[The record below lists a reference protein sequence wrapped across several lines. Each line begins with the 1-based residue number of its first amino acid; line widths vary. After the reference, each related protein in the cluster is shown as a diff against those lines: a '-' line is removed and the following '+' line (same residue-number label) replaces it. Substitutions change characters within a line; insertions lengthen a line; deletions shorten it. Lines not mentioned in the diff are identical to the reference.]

1 MEKIATRAA
10 FGEAIAELGAKYRNI
25 MVLDADLASSTKTL
39 KFAQAFPGR
48 HFNIG
53 IAEQNMMSIA
63 AGMAIK
69 GKIPFACTFAIFATG
84 RAWEQIRNGIA
95 YPNLNVKVVGS
106 HSGIMT
112 GEDGAT
118 HQALEDIAVMR
129 AIPNMKVFCPA
140 DAYET
145 KAVIASMCEDFGPVY
160 LRLGRS
166 AVPVLYDEKY
176 RFKPGKGDVL
186 RDGTDITIF
195 AVGSTVSRA
204 LSAAEILESQGVS
217 ARVCNMCS
225 IKPIDEDLILESAR
239 KTKKLFSVEDHQ
251 IIGGLG
257 SAISEVLAEAGSGIP
272 LKRIGMHKFGESG
285 KDEDL
290 YRKYGLDA
298 EGIVRVVSG

>member
-39 KFAQAFPGR
+39 KFAQAFPSR

-186 RDGTDITIF
+186 RDGTDVTIF

-239 KTKKLFSVEDHQ
+239 TTKKLFSVEDHQ

-257 SAISEVLAEAGSGIP
+257 SAIAEVLAEAGSGIP

-298 EGIVRVVSG
+298 EGIVKVVSS